1 MEGFTYIDIFETKG
15 IEYLIII
22 AFLLILIPFW
32 ILLNK
37 ESSAANKIYKKLGI
51 LTAGILKIPQGLFFS
66 KNHTWA
72 FLDKSGI
79 ANVGLD
85 DFLIKIVGDVRLNL
99 VKISGNKVKKGELLI
114 EIIQNGKRLVIN
126 SPISGEVILANNSIV
141 ENPTLLNQDPYA
153 KGWIYKIRPSDWKS
167 ENRSFYLGEE
177 ASNWIKNEL
186 TRFKDFVSVSL
197 GKYSSETSMITLQ
210 EGGELRQNILSE
222 LEDKIW
228 IDFQESFLIL

>member
-15 IEYLIII
+15 IEYLVII

-141 ENPTLLNQDPYA
+141 ENPTLLHQDPYA

-197 GKYSSETSMITLQ
+197 GKYSSEPSMITLQ